1 MGRQYVE
8 AWFLVILLSNRVD
21 FTADT
26 TGAGRTIHV
35 SHLAYT
41 NSGWT
46 GVFSVTQQFVYLVL
60 SLPQS
65 DVSLV
70 YCLIRYHRYNCT
82 FDNFFLEFLLPIC
95 GLLFLTF
102 MPYTYAVAVLSFCP
116 LILKVRCLW
125 TNTHISS
132 LSIALL
138 SSFGHFSMIFANL
151 LRRQASFIVPP
162 CICIQVFCFMLHFDC
177 KLILQGPFFK
187 FWFR

>member
-1 MGRQYVE
+1 M
-8 AWFLVILLSNRVD
+8 
-21 FTADT
+21 
-26 TGAGRTIHV
+26 IHV

-41 NSGWT
+41 SSGWT

-70 YCLIRYHRYNCT
+70 YCLIRYHRYNYT
-82 FDNFFLEFLLPIC
+82 FDNFFLEFLLPVC

-138 SSFGHFSMIFANL
+138 SSFSLWSLLTFLEDKPLSLYPLVSASKCFVLCYILIVSSFCRDHFLNSDLGKHLA
-151 LRRQASFIVPP
+151 QCSPS
-162 CICIQVFCFMLHFDC
+162 Q
-177 KLILQGPFFK
+177 
-187 FWFR
+187 